1 MKVLNV
7 QNKHL
12 SKTIFQNKPIARR
25 VKVCWKSFTNG
36 YISQLLWQAKGDPYI
51 SRSSQYPYFDDC
63 ILLIFTLCN
72 VIGFDN
78 TMYTSF
84 VIVGKICNG
93 QYKLPFTYSNINTN
107 LKAKIVHYFDI
118 IWNYCLWLK

>member
-12 SKTIFQNKPIARR
+12 SKTSFQNKPIARR
-25 VKVCWKSFTNG
+25 VKVFTNG

-51 SRSSQYPYFDDC
+51 SRSSQYTYFDDC
-63 ILLIFTLCN
+63 NLLIFILCN

-78 TMYTSF
+78 TR
-84 VIVGKICNG
+84 V
-93 QYKLPFTYSNINTN
+93 L
-107 LKAKIVHYFDI
+107 
-118 IWNYCLWLK
+118 

>member
-7 QNKHL
+7 QNKPL
-12 SKTIFQNKPIARR
+12 SKTSFQNKPIARG
-25 VKVCWKSFTNG
+25 VKVCRKSFNNR

-63 ILLIFTLCN
+63 NLLIFTLCN

-78 TMYTSF
+78 TR
-84 VIVGKICNG
+84 V
-93 QYKLPFTYSNINTN
+93 L
-107 LKAKIVHYFDI
+107 
-118 IWNYCLWLK
+118 